1 MFHFMKNMVMS
12 AVMFGM
18 VFAQSPIIRVKQIG
32 TWSTPEYWWRAQE
45 TVDLQD
51 FLADDITQPAYL
63 NNNFDSWR
71 DDILEIEITLDD
83 NNTGTN
89 YITAFR
95 FDIAFDNDLITWI
108 EPNTNDED
116 AQGND
121 IAAETSVNAW
131 NQGNS
136 RVIKGSHISGW
147 DEGDQSDDS
156 DYSFE
161 VVHFSNV
168 GYTDSIQ
175 SSGNEQSAV
184 DSDYDWLRITMVSH
198 GHDANEDGIPDKH
211 FGGGNGVEKQL
222 IKLKFRINDVADNYQ
237 PHSFRIPTYYS
248 GNTGYYTYVSDDYLL
263 DYKVYIDGNWG
274 TDSTNNG
281 GARGD
286 ITLHPKLVDVEG
298 FGRYIGEWV
307 DTDTEGNVKG
317 EKDDDEDF
325 TQKSYPYWKVVFEL
339 DEQNP
344 NVSDSDVDPDD
355 ITPFSNWYN
364 IESIADDASGN
375 ADEDLS
381 DDVIGDTN
389 GTYYYMKMQD
399 QSDPDAFANQ
409 TLPGK
414 GFNGISYF
422 DYTYTDEYGYY
433 NIQLPRNN
441 TYRVSIW
448 PPDASDDIGEHNQS
462 MVDRYAITNIND
474 AIASFNFQSNK
485 WRNDDDIEIES
496 PSGYLVG
503 DVDGDDVFQLN
514 DTYFLW
520 AYVSNVFDNTYTHT
534 NGRTYQDWSS
544 IDNLKAGGNAE
555 TLNYYQSLRGGDTK
569 QRREFTVF
577 WEDDL
582 EQETAELTK
591 DAGGVAWFN
600 PTLMDA
606 VQTGLDTLQVVV
618 GAGTSTFDDPDVET
632 DGDVNPDYTAREAA
646 IYFTGDLNL
655 TGTKVLNTSYAE
667 SDDEDNHQS
676 SEGNGSDSGTG
687 PANDGISADVN
698 NAGFQT
704 QTNTDTYYRWDTHY
718 VQGEDDDEG
727 EPHNGESGD
736 NSWNKSCVNSDCNE
750 EPDAWAYA
758 DSTDGVYDG
767 SSRTMNTISP
777 TELKLPAGELNDQNS
792 VKVNMGN
799 QVSVPLTI
807 KPGMDSVTGQP
818 TNIAGFEFEI
828 LYKEDELT
836 FIDAQTGTLPGPWMT
851 YLNEKELPNGYT
863 VISFGALENSPNN
876 APEDYYITEEMV
888 ALELI
893 FQADSLNNG
902 KEYTITDLQFVG
914 KYAAGNPN
922 GDDLVVNRQSG
933 NVRIWNRYWA
943 FGGGEPNENQ
953 MTYVYPN
960 PFNQSQHDD
969 IKFQFFMEQAGNVKI
984 SIYNA
989 NGQKIA
995 DVFEDSVNQ
1004 GLHSYTF
1011 ADLPDATNGDFT
1023 HSGYRNL
1030 ETGVYIFV
1038 METENKI
1045 KSKKFTII
1053 K

>member
-1 MFHFMKNMVMS
+1 MFRFMKNMVMT

-18 VFAQSPIIRVKQIG
+18 VFGQTPIIRVKQIG
-32 TWSTPEYWWRAQE
+32 EWKTPEYWWRAQE

-51 FLADDITQPAYL
+51 FLADDISQPAYL

-71 DDILEIEITLDD
+71 DDILEMEVTIDD
-83 NNTGTN
+83 NGADL
-89 YITAFR
+89 TAFR

-108 EPNTNDED
+108 ENDGTNQESGD
-116 AQGND
+116 NPH
-121 IAAETSVNAW
+121 NAW
-131 NQGNS
+131 SQGNS
-136 RVIKGSHISGW
+136 RVIKGSHIVDW

-168 GYTDSIQ
+168 GYQDSIQ
-175 SSGNEQSAV
+175 DSGNEESET
-184 DSDYDWLRITMVSH
+184 DSSYDWLRITMVSH
-198 GHDANEDGIPDKH
+198 GHDDDGTAGPDKI
-211 FGGGNGVEKQL
+211 FGNGDGNEVQVL
-222 IKLKFRINDVADNYQ
+222 KLQFRINDVVDNYE
-237 PHSFRIPTYYS
+237 PHSFRIPTLYS
-248 GNTGYYTYVSDDYLL
+248 GGSGYYTYVSDEYLL

-298 FGRYIGEWV
+298 FGRYIGEWA
-307 DTDTEGNVKG
+307 DTDNDGVKDEG
-317 EKDDDEDF
+317 EAFSQD
-325 TQKSYPYWKVVFEL
+325 TYPYWKVVFEL
-339 DEQNP
+339 DEDNPDQN
-344 NVSDSDVDPDD
+344 
-355 ITPFSNWYN
+355 SNWYD
-364 IESIADDASGN
+364 IETIADDSN
-375 ADEDLS
+375 TADEDLS

-389 GTYYYMKMQD
+389 GTYYYMKMED

-409 TLPGK
+409 ALPGN
-414 GFNGISYF
+414 GFLGVSYF
-422 DYTYTDEYGYY
+422 DYTYTDKNGYY

-441 TYRVSIW
+441 NYRVSFW

-485 WRNDDDIEIES
+485 FENEDEIEIES

-503 DVDGDDVFQLN
+503 DIDGDDVFQLN

-520 AYVSNVFDNTYTHT
+520 AYVSNVFEDTYTHT

-544 IDNLKAGGNAE
+544 TDNLKSNGNSE
-555 TLNYYQSLRGGDTK
+555 TLNYYQTLRGEDTK

-577 WEDDL
+577 WDNDL
-582 EQETAELTK
+582 AQETAELTK

-600 PTLMDA
+600 PDLMDE
-606 VQTGLDTLQVVV
+606 VQTGQDTLNISI
-618 GAGTSTFDDPDVET
+618 GAGTSTFDDPDITT
-632 DGDVNPDYTAREAA
+632 DGDVNPDYTADDVA
-646 IYFTGDLNL
+646 IYFTGDMNL

-667 SDDEDNHQS
+667 SDDQDNPEG
-676 SEGNGSDSGTG
+676 SEGDGSDTSGGNTE
-687 PANDGISADVN
+687 AGISADVN
-698 NAGFQT
+698 NAGYQT
-704 QTNTDTYYRWDTHY
+704 QTNTATYYRWDTHT
-718 VQGEDDDEG
+718 VE
-727 EPHNGESGD
+727 NGSSGD
-736 NSWNKSCVNSDCNE
+736 NSWNQTCVNATCD
-750 EPDAWAYA
+750 DAPSAWTYTNTN
-758 DSTDGVYDG
+758 DEYDG
-767 SSRTMNTISP
+767 SSRTMNTITP
-777 TELKLPAGELNDQNS
+777 TELNLPEQNS

-818 TNIAGFEFEI
+818 ISIAGFEFEI
-828 LYKEDELT
+828 RYREDELT

-851 YLNEKELPNGYT
+851 YLNEKEYSDGYT

-888 ALELI
+888 GLELI

-902 KEYTITDLQFVG
+902 KEWTDTDLQFVG
-914 KYAAGNPN
+914 KYSAGNPN
-922 GDDLVVNRQSG
+922 GNDLIVNRQSG

-943 FGGGEPNENQ
+943 FGGGQPNENE

-960 PFNQSQHDD
+960 PFNQSEHDD

-995 DVFEDSVNQ
+995 DVFEDSVGQ

-1011 ADLPDATNGDFT
+1011 ADLPDATDGEFS

-1038 METENKI
+1038 METEDRI